1 MTGRALA
8 WTGLAGGTVVL
19 GAVAL
24 LLDRTLRPT
33 QEILA
38 YAEDIGAAIDDIAG
52 NLDVGAELLQ
62 TRELA
67 IAVPGL
73 AQRLLAGAA

>member
-1 MTGRALA
+1 MTGQALA
-8 WTGLAGGTVVL
+8 WTGIAGGTVVL

-33 QEILA
+33 REIVA
-38 YAEDIGAAIDDIAG
+38 YAEDIGASIDDIAR
-52 NLDVGAELLQ
+52 NLDVGGELLR

-67 IAVPGL
+67 VAVPGL
-73 AQRLLAGAA
+73 AQRLLTGAP

>member
-1 MTGRALA
+1 MSGQGLA
-8 WTGLAGGTVVL
+8 WTGIAGGTVVL

-33 QEILA
+33 REIVA
-38 YAEDIGAAIDDIAG
+38 YAEDIGGSIDAIAQ
-52 NLDVGAELLQ
+52 NLDVGADLLQ

-67 IAVPGL
+67 VAVPGL
-73 AQRLLAGAA
+73 AQRLLAGAS

>member
-1 MTGRALA
+1 MSGQVLA
-8 WTGLAGGTVVL
+8 WTGIAGGTVVL

-33 QEILA
+33 REIVA
-38 YAEDIGAAIDDIAG
+38 YAEDIGEAIDAIAR
-52 NLDVGAELLQ
+52 NLDVGAHLLQ

-67 IAVPGL
+67 VAVPGL
-73 AQRLLAGAA
+73 AQRLLAGGS

>member
-1 MTGRALA
+1 MTGRVLA
-8 WTGLAGGTVVL
+8 QAGLGGGVVVL

-33 QEILA
+33 REIVA
-38 YAEDIGAAIDDIAG
+38 YAEDIGAAIDAIAA
-52 NLDVGAELLQ
+52 NLDVGAELLR

-67 IAVPGL
+67 VAVPGL
-73 AQRLLAGAA
+73 AQRLLAGAS

>member
-1 MTGRALA
+1 MTGQSLA
-8 WTGLAGGTVVL
+8 WSGLAGGTVVL

-33 QEILA
+33 REIVA
-38 YAEDIGAAIDDIAG
+38 YAEDIGASIDAIAQ
-52 NLDVGAELLQ
+52 NLDVGTELLL

-67 IAVPGL
+67 VAVPGL
-73 AQRLLAGAA
+73 AQRLLAGAS

>member
-8 WTGLAGGTVVL
+8 WTGVAGGAAVL

-33 QEILA
+33 REIVA
-38 YAEDIGAAIDDIAG
+38 YAEDIGGAIDAIAA
-52 NLDVGAELLQ
+52 NLDVGAELLH

-67 IAVPGL
+67 VAVPGL
-73 AQRLLAGAA
+73 AQRLLAGTP